1 VLARVQAEKQAK
13 QPPYA
18 SAGVTMASPTAAKIA
33 LFRNLFRG
41 REDVLPRRWEN
52 PKTGKAGYAPMCRN
66 EWVRGVCAK
75 PQVRC
80 RECPNQAFIP
90 LGDDILRSHLAGKA
104 SGSATDFTVG
114 VYPMLPDET
123 CWFLAADFDK
133 KSWMQDVA
141 AFRDATRTKGV
152 PVAIERSRSGNGA
165 HAWIFFAEPVPA
177 ADARRLGT
185 VLVTATM
192 DRCPD
197 IGFDSMIG
205 SFRARTR
212 CR

>member
-1 VLARVQAEKQAK
+1 
-13 QPPYA
+13 
-18 SAGVTMASPTAAKIA
+18 MASPTAAKIA

-104 SGSATDFTVG
+104 SGNAADFTVG

-141 AFRDATRTKGV
+141 AFRDATRAKGV
-152 PVAIERSRSGNGA
+152 PVAIERSRSGNGGMPGFSSPNRCQRRMPDVSVRFWLRRR
-165 HAWIFFAEPVPA
+165 WIA
-177 ADARRLGT
+177 APIS
-185 VLVTATM
+185 VS
-192 DRCPD
+192 
-197 IGFDSMIG
+197 IHMIG
-205 SFRARTR
+205 SCRARTR
-212 CR
+212 CRQVVSVI